1 MAFTK
6 DGYYVCA
13 ENMEEEKVYIESPKG
28 IAYPSP
34 PQCSCH
40 GCTNIQCCY
49 NIERLRG
56 NYPKGVLPRIT
67 LYR

>member
-28 IAYPSP
+28 IVYQSS
-34 PQCSCH
+34 PQCRCHSCACVKCRYH
-40 GCTNIQCCY
+40 
-49 NIERLRG
+49 IEQLRG
-56 NYPKGVLPRIT
+56 NYTESILPEIS
-67 LYR
+67 LYE